1 MTSLAIL
8 TGAGMSADSGL
19 STFRDAGG
27 LWEGYDVE
35 EVASISGW
43 HQNPKKVLDFYNLR
57 RAHAAE
63 AEPNAGHRAL
73 VDLESC
79 YEVTIITQNVDDLH
93 ERAGS
98 TNVLHLHGELSKAR
112 SVDCPD
118 QVYSIGSAPIFIG
131 DLAEDGAQLRP
142 HIVWF
147 GEGVPMIE
155 KAAGI
160 VARTDALIVI
170 GTSLSVYPAAGLVD
184 FTSDVPVFVVDS
196 GAPDVTDD
204 QWIHYRESAA
214 VGTPK
219 LVQHLV
225 NRKEQLRK
233 EKQSG

>member
-19 STFRDAGG
+19 ATFRDAGG
-27 LWEGYDVE
+27 LWEGYDIE

-57 RAHAAE
+57 RAQAAE

-73 VDLESC
+73 VELESC

-112 SVDCPD
+112 SVDHPD
-118 QVYSIGSAPIFIG
+118 RVYSIGSDPIFIG

-155 KAAGI
+155 KAAEI
-160 VARTDALIVI
+160 VAKTDTLIVI

-184 FTSDVPVFVVDS
+184 YAGPDVPVYVVDP
-196 GAPDVTDD
+196 GAPAMTDD

-233 EKQSG
+233 EK